1 MLAISIQLAA
11 AGMMSH
17 TTLYSVSREGMKKFL
32 KAWEEADRWKIT
44 EKMKQLNIHCH
55 ACFQAYPSLT
65 AYLQQWVWESECLK
79 G

>member
-32 KAWEEADRWKIT
+32 KA
-44 EKMKQLNIHCH
+44 
-55 ACFQAYPSLT
+55 
-65 AYLQQWVWESECLK
+65 
-79 G
+79 